1 MSTAKVY
8 DPSDAQFLTQLI
20 SEMVAIPVR
29 SRGESIALHVATR
42 DLLAKDYLLGRSV
55 EAAKHA
61 RKAGGK

>member
-29 SRGESIALHVATR
+29 SRGESITLHVATR
-42 DLLAKDYLLGRSV
+42 DLLALSI
-55 EAAKHA
+55 EAAQPYA